1 MATQSRPA
9 AQERK
14 AGESENFMLHYQA
27 LRRSMLG
34 YLRKHVTN
42 PAVAEDLLQDVFLK
56 ALVADPLS
64 IKRSHAP
71 RNVAAWLYT
80 IARNTVIDFY
90 RAKRPM
96 GELPDDLVADDA
108 DENLTEQALAEC
120 VRPMLEQ
127 LPPIYRDTLLATDVD
142 GKTMHLLAAEL
153 SVSVS
158 AVKSRASRGRKM
170 LKEKLLACCVVDL
183 SSTGE
188 IIDFHAHDSSSKCG
202 AGSGCG

>member
-1 MATQSRPA
+1 MATQSMPA

-14 AGESENFMLHYQA
+14 TRESEDFTLHYQS
-27 LRRSMLG
+27 LRRSMLS
-34 YLRKHVTN
+34 YLRKHIADPV
-42 PAVAEDLLQDVFLK
+42 VAEDLLQEIFLK
-56 ALVADPLS
+56 ALVAD
-64 IKRSHAP
+64 KRSHAP
-71 RNVAAWLYT
+71 RNIAAWLYT

-96 GELPDDLVADDA
+96 SELPDDLVSGDSED
-108 DENLTEQALAEC
+108 NLTEQSLAEC

-188 IIDFHAHDSSSKCG
+188 IIDFHAHDSSSKCSAEG
-202 AGSGCG
+202 GCG